1 MHVTGEPNG
10 PPTSRM
16 PICDLGTGMWAV
28 QGILA
33 TLYERQHTGKG
44 RLVECSLLETAIAS
58 SSWTSAQWLAD
69 HQQPT
74 RQGSRHRRNAPHQR
88 VQTKDGYLMV
98 GAAGEAIGR
107 VEPRFWG
114 TPNGAGTRALR
125 PIRRAWLTAT
135 R

>member
-1 MHVTGEPNG
+1 MARG
-10 PPTSRM
+10 PS
-16 PICDLGTGMWAV
+16 
-28 QGILA
+28 
-33 TLYERQHTGKG
+33 
-44 RLVECSLLETAIAS
+44 
-58 SSWTSAQWLAD
+58 D

-74 RQGSRHRRNAPHQR
+74 RQGSRHRRNAPYQR
-88 VQTKDGYLMV
+88 VQTKDGYPMV